1 MQKAWLQRDHKK
13 DTCIQYDSWNQKAE
27 HHLLRPPLGRWGRGD
42 SNFFTLL
49 RMSASNRESTHSIDS
64 GLTNKFQRAG
74 EFANM
79 PSANNEDGLRMWEG
93 EGTHLNPKF
102 LTSFKFGFLNIYG
115 FYNRAFSIIQH
126 ERAKNSSF
134 SFGIRVNMPKLSFP
148 QSHLLFNSPN
158 ARATRLWNP
167 HSPTCSLLGNMEVG
181 TSLCLESLR
190 TVMYKIWLFLIK
202 GVVSADVYT
211 NLVSSLLLAKK

>member
-1 MQKAWLQRDHKK
+1 
-13 DTCIQYDSWNQKAE
+13 
-27 HHLLRPPLGRWGRGD
+27 
-42 SNFFTLL
+42 
-49 RMSASNRESTHSIDS
+49 MSASNRESTHSIDS

-148 QSHLLFNSPN
+148 ESLAFQLPKCKGNTTVKSTFSHMLTSWKHGSRHLLMSGESENCNVQDMTIFN
-158 ARATRLWNP
+158 
-167 HSPTCSLLGNMEVG
+167 
-181 TSLCLESLR
+181 
-190 TVMYKIWLFLIK
+190 
-202 GVVSADVYT
+202 
-211 NLVSSLLLAKK
+211 